1 MNQKE
6 FKKVVDGVL
15 AELPKQFQ
23 RRLHNIAVVIEKR
36 PSKRRLEEM
45 GLDPKHDA
53 LYGLYEGTPI
63 SERSGLHAPI
73 FPDRITIFSEP
84 LMRDYPDPDEL
95 RRQIRLTVIHE
106 IAHYFGMDEKKIRG
120 IGY

>member
-1 MNQKE
+1 MNQRE
-6 FKKVVDGVL
+6 FRKIVDAVL
-15 AELPKQFQ
+15 AELPKEFRRRFQ
-23 RRLHNIAVVIEKR
+23 NIAIIIEKK

-45 GLDPKHDA
+45 ELDPKHDT

-73 FPDRITIFSEP
+73 FPDKITIFSEP
-84 LMRDYPDPDEL
+84 LLRDFPDSDEL
-95 RRQIRLTVIHE
+95 RRQIRLTVLHE
-106 IAHYFGMDEKKIRG
+106 VAHFFGMDEKKIRG